1 MKKYLFVAVL
11 AFASVMAY
19 AQPRA
24 IGGKVGA
31 FDGVSYE
38 HSLGENSMVE
48 IELGWGANSHV
59 NGTTIYSYSGTTDI
73 YNWSFYGSTLQLAA
87 TYDWI
92 DPFNAKFPWDKKG
105 EWHWYLGVGAVTG
118 YGWLDDASFY
128 KNGQYFDHAVVN
140 NWGFIGA
147 AGRAGV
153 EYDFWFPLQL
163 SIDYRPSLGAGF
175 GTNPYYYSSGY
186 ASIGKPSQAGCY
198 WDLLGLS
205 LGVRYKFK

>member
-1 MKKYLFVAVL
+1 MKKILFVAVL

-38 HSLGENSMVE
+38 HSLGDNSMVE

-59 NGTTIYSYSGTTDI
+59 NGTSVSNFPGSSTYYS
-73 YNWSFYGSTLQLAA
+73 WSFHGSTLQLAA

-118 YGWLDDASFY
+118 YGWLDDLSVYSEEGKFI
-128 KNGQYFDHAVVN
+128 DHATIRS
-140 NWGFIGA
+140 WGFIGA

-175 GTNPYYYSSGY
+175 GPNPYYSDTYVTF
-186 ASIGKPSQAGCY
+186 GKPSQAGCY